1 MKTSCETKQF
11 DIPREAGINE
21 KKLDHTKSSNVCT
34 KSLHRKPSLGAYD
47 IYLSAMQSENV
58 EEYKISLRMT
68 PQNCDELLGLA
79 EADITKNDTN
89 TRDSISANIKL
100 AGTIRYSQ
108 KVIPIYKTN
117 SGSMQPHYHSLF
129 QKSVTPIT
137 EI

>member
-1 MKTSCETKQF
+1 M
-11 DIPREAGINE
+11 
-21 KKLDHTKSSNVCT
+21 H
-34 KSLHRKPSLGAYD
+34 KSLHRKPSLGTYD

-89 TRDSISANIKL
+89 TRDSISSNIKL

-108 KVIPIYKTN
+108 KVIPIYKIN